1 MGPRGFGGPPPSEFN
16 ERLKE
21 PLPKNI
27 KEIPNY
33 LKRVIGS
40 FLKRLFY
47 IISLVFEAKK
57 SLLILMVIMALFN
70 GVSPVISAYISANL
84 LNKIADAIALVV
96 PLIFVRFTITLAE
109 FFRKK

>member
-21 PLPKNI
+21 PLPKHI

-40 FLKRLFY
+40 FSKRLFY
-47 IISLVFEAKK
+47 IIRLVFEAKK
-57 SLLILMVIMALFN
+57 SLLILMVIMAGLI
-70 GVSPVISAYISANL
+70 GVVIAGTL
-84 LNKIADAIALVV
+84 LPIYSLVSNV
-96 PLIFVRFTITLAE
+96 GG
-109 FFRKK
+109 